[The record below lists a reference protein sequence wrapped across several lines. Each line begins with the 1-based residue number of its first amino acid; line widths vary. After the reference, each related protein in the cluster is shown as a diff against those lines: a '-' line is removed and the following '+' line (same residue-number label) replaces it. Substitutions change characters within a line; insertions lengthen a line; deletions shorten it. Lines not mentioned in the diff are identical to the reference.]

1 MRDSTRG
8 ASDRRKR
15 LSMAHVLIIEDNLDF
30 VDFVQAVL
38 DLNGHRV
45 TSTASLRD
53 GIRLSNEMPRPDLV
67 LLDLDLPDGNG
78 LDFFDQVAANVPVLA
93 MTAST
98 DADLAR
104 HLQAL
109 GARYVIKPLAA
120 RALLDL
126 VNDSLK
132 KGETHDSPAYPDRR

>member
-1 MRDSTRG
+1 
-8 ASDRRKR
+8 
-15 LSMAHVLIIEDNLDF
+15 MAHVLIIEDNPDF

-38 DLNGHRV
+38 DLNGHDV
-45 TSTASLRD
+45 AHTASLHD
-53 GIRLSNEMPRPDLV
+53 GYQVVEETPPPDLV

-78 LDFFDQVAANVPVLA
+78 LDFFDQVAADVPVLV

-104 HLQAL
+104 QLQAL

-120 RALLDL
+120 RDLLDL
-126 VNDSLK
+126 VNTSLK
-132 KGETHDSPAYPDRR
+132 KGAAHDSPTDSHRR

>member
-1 MRDSTRG
+1 
-8 ASDRRKR
+8 
-15 LSMAHVLIIEDNLDF
+15 MAHVLIIEDNPDF
-30 VDFVQAVL
+30 VDFVQVVL
-38 DLNGHRV
+38 DLNGYDVAH
-45 TSTASLRD
+45 TGSLHA
-53 GIRLSNEMPRPDLV
+53 GIRLSNEMPPDLV

-78 LDFFDQVAANVPVLA
+78 LDFFDQVAADMPVLV

-120 RALLDL
+120 RDLLDL
-126 VNDSLK
+126 VNTSLK
-132 KGETHDSPAYPDRR
+132 KGAAHDSPTDSHRR

>member
-1 MRDSTRG
+1 
-8 ASDRRKR
+8 
-15 LSMAHVLIIEDNLDF
+15 MAHVLVIEDNPDF

-38 DLNGHRV
+38 DLNGHDV
-45 TSTASLRD
+45 AHTTSLHA
-53 GIRLSNEMPRPDLV
+53 GIRLSNEMPPPDLV

-78 LDFFDQVAANVPVLA
+78 LDFFDQVATDVPVLV

-104 HLQAL
+104 QLQAR

-120 RALLDL
+120 RDLLDL
-126 VNDSLK
+126 VNTSLK
-132 KGETHDSPAYPDRR
+132 KGAAYDSPADSHRR

>member
-1 MRDSTRG
+1 MTR
-8 ASDRRKR
+8 
-15 LSMAHVLIIEDNLDF
+15 VLIIEDNPDF

-38 DLNGHRV
+38 ELNGYTVAH
-45 TSTASLRD
+45 TASLHA
-53 GIRLSNEMPRPDLV
+53 GIRLSNEMPHDLV

-78 LDFFDQVAANVPVLA
+78 LNFFDQVPADMPVLV

-120 RALLDL
+120 RDLLDL
-126 VNDSLK
+126 VNTSLK
-132 KGETHDSPAYPDRR
+132 KGAAHDSPADSHRR

>member
-1 MRDSTRG
+1 MTR
-8 ASDRRKR
+8 
-15 LSMAHVLIIEDNLDF
+15 VLIIEDNPDF

-38 DLNGHRV
+38 ELNGYTVAH
-45 TSTASLRD
+45 TASLHA
-53 GIRLSNEMPRPDLV
+53 GIRLSNEMPPDLV

-78 LDFFDQVAANVPVLA
+78 LDFFDQVATDVPMLV

-120 RALLDL
+120 RDLLDL
-126 VNDSLK
+126 VNASLK
-132 KGETHDSPAYPDRR
+132 KGAAHDRPANSHRR

>member
-1 MRDSTRG
+1 
-8 ASDRRKR
+8 
-15 LSMAHVLIIEDNLDF
+15 MAHVLIIEDNPDF

-38 DLNGHRV
+38 DLNGHEV
-45 TSTASLRD
+45 THTASLHA
-53 GIRLSNEMPRPDLV
+53 GIRLSNEMPPPDLV

-78 LDFFDQVAANVPVLA
+78 LDFFDQVASEVPVLV

-98 DADLAR
+98 DAELAR

-120 RALLDL
+120 RDLLDL
-126 VNDSLK
+126 VNTSLK
-132 KGETHDSPAYPDRR
+132 KGADHDSPTDSHRR

>member
-1 MRDSTRG
+1 
-8 ASDRRKR
+8 
-15 LSMAHVLIIEDNLDF
+15 MAHVLIIEDNPDF
-30 VDFVQAVL
+30 VDFAQAVL
-38 DLNGHRV
+38 DLNGHDV
-45 TSTASLRD
+45 VHTALLHA
-53 GIRLSNEMPRPDLV
+53 GIRLSNEMPPDLI

-78 LDFFDQVAANVPVLA
+78 LDFFDQVASEVPVLV

-120 RALLDL
+120 RDLLDL
-126 VNDSLK
+126 VNTSLK
-132 KGETHDSPAYPDRR
+132 KGDSP